1 MKRKRFGEEQIIGIL
16 NEAAA
21 GATAVEVCRRHG
33 VSETT
38 YYRWKAK
45 FGGLAVS
52 DAKRLRQ
59 LEAEDSRLK
68 QRGAQGAAGK
78 NVWSAPPRKAE
89 NDDRSGF
96 APMYPASREWAGFPA
111 RP

>member
-1 MKRKRFGEEQIIGIL
+1 MKRKRFSEEHIIGIL
-16 NEAAA
+16 NETAA

-52 DAKRLRQ
+52 DAKRMRQ
-59 LEAEDSRLK
+59 LEAENTRLK
-68 QRGAQGAAGK
+68 RLVPEARLDNAALKDLRPK
-78 NVWSAPPRKAE
+78 NW
-89 NDDRSGF
+89 
-96 APMYPASREWAGFPA
+96 
-111 RP
+111 

>member
-1 MKRKRFGEEQIIGIL
+1 MAGGLAMKRKTLWRREEIIGIL

-59 LEAEDSRLK
+59 LEAENTRLK
-68 QRGAQGAAGK
+68 RLLAEAHLDNAAL
-78 NVWSAPPRKAE
+78 P
-89 NDDRSGF
+89 
-96 APMYPASREWAGFPA
+96 
-111 RP
+111 